1 MKRKSLLFL
10 LLFALLAPWA
20 ANAQTSLFS
29 EDFEDGTMP
38 TSWTTE
44 GSGSWSVGTGDYS
57 ASTGAGHGTYNA
69 KITHGSTGNVT
80 KLITPEMDLSSVTT
94 AELSFMYVM
103 RSWAGDTDELRVYY
117 RTSTD
122 GTWTKIAEY
131 TDAVNSWTNVE
142 SLPLL
147 TLSNTYQIAFEFTDK
162 YGYGVGIDYINIEQG
177 AATPK
182 PTNLAVSNVTDNSA
196 TLSWN
201 ENGTATAWQ
210 ICLNNDET
218 NLIDATENPYTLN
231 NLNALTAYT
240 VKVRSVDGSNT
251 SSWSTEVSFNTTAVA
266 EAVGD
271 AWSDDF
277 EGETCG
283 WELVNGTI
291 TNAWAWGT
299 ATNNGGAHA
308 LYVSNDG
315 GTTNAYSVGNAA
327 MVYATKLLSFADGKY
342 EFFYNWNGN
351 GESTW
356 DFLRVALVPASVT
369 LTAGTSLPSGLT
381 YSTVPSGWIALDGGG
396 KLNLATE
403 WQSMSATVNVTAGNY
418 YMVLAWRN
426 DGSGGTN
433 PPAAVDNVS
442 ITKVTCDQDVTNLAV
457 NNITTTG
464 ATLSWEGGEAT
475 QWQVAYS
482 TTNSFEG
489 ATEEIVDVAT
499 YTMSGLNPST
509 VYYAKVRAYCGGEDY
524 GEWSNV
530 LSFPTACE
538 VIPALGYT
546 ENFDSYTAGA
556 NVLPIC
562 WNYINTTTN
571 TTYAVY
577 PRVYANSSWSTYAN
591 SAPNCLYFYSY
602 YSSSYEYDPQDQYAI
617 LPAMEGLNG
626 KQITLFAKG
635 GNANSAFK
643 VGMMTDPTDANTF
656 VEIATQAL
664 TTSYQEFNYILGEGN
679 YVAIMIEAANADRTS
694 NSVYVDDIVI
704 AEAPTCLK
712 PTDLEV
718 TANALTATLTWVS
731 EVGAYE
737 IAHAMEA
744 TANPDESIVGT
755 ATEATYTMN
764 DLALGDHYFW
774 VRANCGG
781 SNGNSQW
788 VGPVSVHIGYC
799 APAPAS
805 VDGSGISNVTFGMGD
820 YIVNNNTTMGTS
832 VATYLDFT
840 NLTGALQAGVEST
853 IAITYAT
860 GYTYGTIIWV
870 DFDNSLSFEESEI
883 IYMGTSTNTNPTT
896 LNATVT
902 IPATTTTGNYVMRI
916 GGTDSAFDSYISGTS
931 TTAPDPCYTGY
942 YGCFQDYTLSV
953 LEAPTCLTPT
963 NLAVS
968 NITGHTAELSWTAGG
983 EETAWQICINR
994 DETNL
999 IDVTT
1004 NPYTLPELAPETE
1017 YIVMVRANCGEED
1030 GVSEWSNEVVF
1041 TTDVACPAPTALTV
1055 NNVTPT
1061 GATISWE
1068 GTAESYNLR
1077 YGTLGS
1083 PDPTAPVTVILSYP
1097 TAIWSDGSG
1106 YQMLLDADAT
1116 AYGDIIPTS
1125 GPLTSDCEFDE
1136 TLYDAFEYLIPANA
1150 DAACTAENIVAAGQ
1164 SVTIEIPAGIYD
1176 WCIVNPSDGDRMWI
1190 ASAYGNVG
1198 GRQNDYEFIG
1208 GLTYTF
1214 VLSPYSDDDWNGDGV
1229 DVTITGAEV
1238 NWTVIENAT
1247 SPYTIIDELS
1257 PETNYIVEVQAV
1269 CGEEGNSEWVASNFT
1284 TLSAC
1289 VAPDE
1294 LDAEVAGTTATLNWT
1309 GYQERY
1315 SIQYR
1320 VAGFDG
1326 YYLNETFDGEIGDW
1340 TVSNL
1345 QSGGGITSNGVDGS
1359 NCFTFKWTTNP
1370 PQYLIS
1376 PALSEDAVGKA
1387 LTFSYKAYSSYYAET
1402 FKVGFGTGE
1411 ETSLD
1416 EFTWE
1421 DEITTED
1428 TEWHEY
1434 ETVVPEGTRFFVI
1447 QCTSYNAYY
1456 LFVDNFVIYDET
1468 AIVEPGPW
1476 MTADATSTTATLTG
1490 LDPETDYEWQVQGVD
1505 CDGEGGNTDWSAS
1518 AYFTTETS
1526 NSQTF
1531 NLTAGWNW
1539 ISTYIDLNEVD
1550 GLRMLEEALGDYGM
1564 TIATY
1569 GDQAEYVGD
1578 GLWIGLEE
1586 YMWTNSEMIMIEV
1599 SEDCSVSLEG
1609 PVVDPST
1616 VEITVSQGWTWIG
1629 YPVASELPI
1638 QDALGEF
1645 EPEFG
1650 DGIANIDG
1658 LSEFLGEWDGD
1669 FATLQPGQGYMYYTE
1684 TEGASF
1690 FFNNGSKARRTMSF
1704 LNMDFSKQLVKSA
1717 LIGEYKSTISFSKT
1731 K

>member
-20 ANAQTSLFS
+20 ANAQTRVTQTF
-29 EDFEDGTMP
+29 DFEDNAIPSTWTNDATYP
-38 TSWTTE
+38 WVVTSAKNHTE
-44 GSGSWSVGTGDYS
+44 GGTYSIKSSIEGQNSKTSSIEATFNFLDDGSISFYCFASCES
-57 ASTGAGHGTYNA
+57 ASYYWDYGIFYIDGTQMDRFLNVTDWVSKTYNVTA
-69 KITHGSTGNVT
+69 GSHTFKWTYT
-80 KLITPEMDLSSVTT
+80 KDSSSAGGDDCFYVDDIVVDLGE
-94 AELSFMYVM
+94 A
-103 RSWAGDTDELRVYY
+103 
-117 RTSTD
+117 
-122 GTWTKIAEY
+122 
-131 TDAVNSWTNVE
+131 
-142 SLPLL
+142 
-147 TLSNTYQIAFEFTDK
+147 QAF
-162 YGYGVGIDYINIEQG
+162 
-177 AATPK
+177 PK
-182 PTNLAVSNVTDNSA
+182 PTNLAVSNVLHNSA
-196 TLSWN
+196 TLNWN
-201 ENGTATAWQ
+201 ENGTATSWQ
-210 ICLNNDET
+210 ICLNDDET
-218 NLIDATENPYTLN
+218 NLITTSTKPYE
-231 NLNALTAYT
+231 LTGLTPLTSYT
-240 VKVRSVDGSNT
+240 VKVRAIAGSDHSDWTNN
-251 SSWSTEVSFNTTAVA
+251 VSFSTTAVA
-266 EAVGD
+266 VAVGD

-283 WELVNGTI
+283 WELINGDLAD
-291 TNAWAWGT
+291 AWVWGT
-299 ATNNGGAHA
+299 ATNNGGTHA
-308 LYVSNDG
+308 IYISDDG
-315 GTTNAYSVGNAA
+315 GTTWNYSHNSVKVLAA
-327 MVYATKLLSFADGKY
+327 KLLTFTEGKFTFSY
-342 EFFYNWNGN
+342 DWNCY
-351 GESTW
+351 GESNY
-356 DFLRVALVPASVT
+356 DFLRVALVPASQT
-369 LTAGTSLPSGLT
+369 LTAGSDYSTISTTSLPT
-381 YSTVPSGWIALDGGG
+381 GWIALDGG
-396 KLNLATE
+396 KLNQVQT
-403 WQSMSATVNVTAGNY
+403 WQNKEVTINVSAGNY
-418 YMVLAWRN
+418 YLVFAWRSDSSTQN
-426 DGSGGTN
+426 Q

-482 TTNSFEG
+482 TSNTFEG
-489 ATEEIVDVAT
+489 ATEEIVDAAT
-499 YTMSGLNPST
+499 YTMSDLNPST

-538 VIPALGYT
+538 AIPALGYT
-546 ENFDSYTAGA
+546 ENFDSNTAAAG
-556 NVLPIC
+556 VLPIC
-562 WNYINTTTN
+562 WNKINTTTY
-571 TTYAVY
+571 TSYQGY
-577 PRVYANSSWSTYAN
+577 PRIYNYSSQS
-591 SAPNCLYFYSY
+591 SPNCLYFYSY

-860 GYTYGTIIWV
+860 GFTYGTIIWV

-931 TTAPDPCYTGY
+931 TTAPNPCYTGS

-953 LEAPTCLTPT
+953 LEAPTCFTPT
-963 NLAVS
+963 NLAAS

-1041 TTDVACPAPTALTV
+1041 TTDVACPAPTALTAS
-1055 NNVTPT
+1055 NITPT

-1077 YGTLGS
+1077 YGRPGT
-1083 PDPTAPVTVILSYP
+1083 PDPTAPATIILTVGDV
-1097 TAIWSDGSG
+1097 WHDGSG

-1116 AYGDIIPTS
+1116 AFGTIIPES
-1125 GPLTSDCEFDE
+1125 GPLTSSGDASAE
-1136 TLYDAFEYLIPANA
+1136 TYAEFEYKIPENA
-1150 DAACTAENIVAAGQ
+1150 DGSLSTQNIVVNNSISIQ
-1164 SVTIEIPAGIYD
+1164 IPAGTYD
-1176 WCIVNPSDGDRMWI
+1176 WCITNPTPDDRMWI
-1190 ASAYGNVG
+1190 ASSGGNVG
-1198 GRQNDYEFIG
+1198 GRADDYVFEAGMTYEFVVRLDDNEQNDQ
-1208 GLTYTF
+1208 T
-1214 VLSPYSDDDWNGDGV
+1214 
-1229 DVTITGAEV
+1229 DVTIYSSSDV
-1238 NWTVIENAT
+1238 VWTDMPNET
-1247 SPYTIIDELS
+1247 SPVTLENLDS
-1257 PETNYIVEVQAV
+1257 ETLYLVEVQAV
-1269 CGEEGNSEWVASNFT
+1269 CGGEDGMSAWTSSSFT

-1289 VAPDE
+1289 VTPDE
-1294 LDAEVAGTTATLNWT
+1294 LSAEVAGTTATLNWT
-1309 GYQERY
+1309 GYQESY
-1315 SIQYR
+1315 NIQYR
-1320 VAGFDG
+1320 TAGFDG
-1326 YYLNETFDGEIGDW
+1326 YYINETWDGEIGDW
-1340 TVSNL
+1340 SVNNFA
-1345 QSGGGITSNGVDGS
+1345 SGGGINSTAGVDGTA
-1359 NCFTFKWTTNP
+1359 CLAFHWTTET

-1376 PALSEDAVGKA
+1376 PDLRAGVGGKT
-1387 LTFSYKAYSSYYAET
+1387 LTFSYKAYSSSYPES
-1402 FKVGFGTGE
+1402 FKVGFVIGE
-1411 ETSLD
+1411 D
-1416 EFTWE
+1416 ITWE
-1421 DEITTED
+1421 DEVATESGD
-1428 TEWHEY
+1428 TDWHEY
-1434 ETVVPEGTRFFVI
+1434 EVVVPEGTEYFI
-1447 QCTSYNAYY
+1447 IACTSYDAYY
-1456 LFVDNFVIYDET
+1456 LYIDNIVIYAEDEI
-1468 AIVEPGPW
+1468 AEPGPW

-1490 LDPETDYEWQVQGVD
+1490 LDPKTEYEWQVQGVD

-1518 AYFTTETS
+1518 AYFTTET
-1526 NSQTF
+1526 SQTF

-1550 GLRMLEEALGDYGM
+1550 GLRMLEEALGDYGI

-1586 YMWTNSEMIMIEV
+1586 YMWTNSEMIMVEV
-1599 SEDCSVSLEG
+1599 SEDCSVSLGG

-1629 YPVASELPI
+1629 YPVASELSI

-1704 LNMDFSKQLVKSA
+1704 LNMDFTKQLVKSA